1 MNEYD
6 YSSTGFALTRSFE
19 GLRLQAYQDSAGV
32 WTIGYGHTGP
42 EVHHGQCISEIEA
55 EALLRS
61 DLGTA
66 VQCVR
71 EAVQVHLAQHQFDA
85 LADFC
90 FNTGRGSFLGSSL
103 LRYVNQG
110 EFDSAAVQFGLWVHG
125 GGKILPGLVR
135 RRAAEAALFSGHG
148 LPSCA
153 DSVSDAMNPQLP
165 QRWECLNPNRHWPPP
180 GMDDS
185 LKKLW
190 RLSAS
195 SEKPGPC

>member
-19 GLRLQAYQDSAGV
+19 GLRLEAYRDSAGV

-42 EVHHGQCISEIEA
+42 EVHCGQCISEIEA

-61 DLGTA
+61 DLTSA
-66 VQCVR
+66 VLTVR
-71 EAVQVHLAQHQFDA
+71 KSVQVDLAQHQFDA
-85 LADFC
+85 LVDFC

-110 EFDSAAVQFGLWVHG
+110 EFDSAAVQFGLWVHA

-135 RRAAEAALFSGHG
+135 RSARRRLHCFQGRDFHRPRIQRQTLRIHS
-148 LPSCA
+148 
-153 DSVSDAMNPQLP
+153 LP
-165 QRWECLNPNRHWPPP
+165 QRWEWQNPNRHW
-180 GMDDS
+180 
-185 LKKLW
+185 L
-190 RLSAS
+190 
-195 SEKPGPC
+195 